1 MLVIETAPGVVA
13 QAVMHVVLLVRK
25 VVQVVPEQ
33 ECEVGEVVRHKMS
46 QEWHKAVVTVGRVDV
61 LPGWLVVAAPPR
73 WPWNRSALPPLVR
86 ACEAAWPKWSRR
98 APERVLPGKTSAV
111 ARRHNEMRLTMDA
124 EHMCTPCTPISHMR
138 AKQSGAMTYTSSR
151 RPR

>member
-1 MLVIETAPGVVA
+1 VPVLVIETAPGVVA

-61 LPGWLVVAAPPR
+61 LPGWLAWWWQRRRDGLGTGALSPP
-73 WPWNRSALPPLVR
+73 WFVPA
-86 ACEAAWPKWSRR
+86 K
-98 APERVLPGKTSAV
+98 LPG
-111 ARRHNEMRLTMDA
+111 R
-124 EHMCTPCTPISHMR
+124 
-138 AKQSGAMTYTSSR
+138 SGAGARQRGCYLGKRQLWRGGTTR
-151 RPR
+151 CA